1 MTRDQATI
9 ARLRARIAELE
20 TAWQRDPR
28 LWAIHAEDYKHRNAV
43 MGSARKHGATLGPEF
58 REVLAA
64 RLVEVDVAHDKTRP
78 TIETARALVAQ
89 WSAEGQRVRRVA

>member
-9 ARLRARIAELE
+9 ARLRREVEALRS
-20 TAWQRDPR
+20 AWRNDPR